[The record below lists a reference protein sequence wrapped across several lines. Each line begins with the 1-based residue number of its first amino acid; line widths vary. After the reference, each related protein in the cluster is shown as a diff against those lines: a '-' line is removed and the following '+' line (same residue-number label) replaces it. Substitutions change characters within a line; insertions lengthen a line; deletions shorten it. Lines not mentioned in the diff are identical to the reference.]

1 MLSGRFGASLCLI
14 LPLPQQRSPMN
25 WSAEAEV
32 RLKEIPFFVRP
43 VVRRRIEA
51 LASDAGLT
59 EVSES
64 FYEQAKAQ
72 FGQN

>member
-1 MLSGRFGASLCLI
+1 
-14 LPLPQQRSPMN
+14 MN
-25 WSAEAEV
+25 WSAQAES
-32 RLKEIPFFVRP
+32 RLKEVPFFVRP

-51 LASDAGLT
+51 LAGEAGLS

-72 FGQN
+72 FGQK